1 MKYDFLLDI
10 PNAIVTLSAIGTGMI
25 NDGYSLTCT
34 ASIADNLIG
43 FYTNLTLEKMTDNGY
58 QVLNYST
65 GTTITVDLS
74 PLTTVDA
81 GMYKCSYD
89 IRQDVINY
97 QMISENFT
105 NVTVTSKIVIKYYFN
120 F

>member
-1 MKYDFLLDI
+1 MKYDYLLDI
-10 PNAIVTLSAIGTGMI
+10 LNAIVTLSAIGTGMI

-34 ASIADNLIG
+34 VSIADNLIG

-65 GTTITVDLS
+65 ITTITVDLS

-97 QMISENFT
+97 VGIFEDSMNIEII
-105 NVTVTSKIVIKYYFN
+105 SKIIKK
-120 F
+120 

>member
-10 PNAIVTLSAIGTGMI
+10 PDAIVTLSAIGTGMI

-34 ASIADNLIG
+34 VSIADNLIG
-43 FYTNLTLEKMTDNGY
+43 FYTNLTLEKMADNGY
-58 QVLNYST
+58 QVLDYST

-89 IRQDVINY
+89 IGQDDINY
-97 QMISENFT
+97 QLIFENFT
-105 NVTVTSKIVIKYYFN
+105 NITVTSKIMIKY
-120 F
+120 

>member
-1 MKYDFLLDI
+1 MRYDFFLDI
-10 PNAIVTLSAIGTGMI
+10 ADAIVKLSASGTGMI

-34 ASIADNLIG
+34 VSIFDSLIG

-58 QVLNYST
+58 QVLDYST
-65 GTTITVDLS
+65 GTNITVDLS

-89 IRQDVINY
+89 IRQDDNNYQSIFEDSININITSKTVIN
-97 QMISENFT
+97 NDF
-105 NVTVTSKIVIKYYFN
+105 
-120 F
+120 

>member
-10 PNAIVTLSAIGTGMI
+10 PDANVKISAIGTGMI

-65 GTTITVDLS
+65 ITNITVDLS

-81 GMYKCSYD
+81 GMYNCSYV

-97 QMISENFT
+97 VRIFDDSMNIEII
-105 NVTVTSKIVIKYYFN
+105 SKIIEK
-120 F
+120 